1 MKRLNRQD
9 DTGEKA
15 VEDALSN
22 ALGNVSLERNE
33 QTLDDQLTG
42 LKVPVILPG
51 KQIYPLWTKLLE
63 RWLSNSALEV
73 YLASPFIDIKRLK
86 NICEIAIKNPTA
98 NIKAFY
104 VRDDDNPNDIAKQV
118 EKNLKGYE
126 GVINEKVFKKLRI
139 ANTEKKQY
147 FHAKFIG
154 CTDGTDAWVLL
165 TSANFKYSH
174 FDYDNPD
181 WVVYNKM
188 TKAEFDERV
197 IDPIELVY
205 KTPKSKQ

>member
-1 MKRLNRQD
+1 MSRLTGQD

-15 VEDALSN
+15 VEDELSN
-22 ALGNVSLERNE
+22 ELRNVSVKSNE

-51 KQIYPLWTKLLE
+51 KQIYSLWTKLLE
-63 RWLSNSALEV
+63 KWLSNSALEV
-73 YLASPFIDIKRLK
+73 YLASPFIDLKRLI
-86 NICEIAIKNPTA
+86 NICDIVIKHPTA

-104 VRDDDNPNDIAKQV
+104 VRDDDKPHDIAKKVV
-118 EKNLKGYE
+118 EKLRDHEKD
-126 GVINEKVFKKLRI
+126 INEKVFEKLRI
-139 ANTEKKQY
+139 ANTQKKQY

-154 CTDGTDAWVLL
+154 CADKTDAWVLL

-181 WVVYNKM
+181 WVVYHKM
-188 TKAEFDERV
+188 TKAEFDKRV